1 MRHASADGQ
10 NGVDPDRV
18 AGCWRS
24 GAGFV
29 RSEYPERNGVAPAS
43 KLLRL
48 EISARTSVAEQ
59 FCDSRPLDTAL
70 VQSYSSRP
78 TRHATGLSHLTCR
91 FRSLKLQPVTIQTRR
106 NPVRTRLDAGHDAT
120 RYGTC
125 YYDRCTYYT
134 PPSTLAWR
142 VYRGM
147 LKQPV
152 SKGLLI

>member
-1 MRHASADGQ
+1 MNECEGERDGAVARTTTEDSQRMRRASADGQ

-78 TRHATGLSHLTCR
+78 TYQARDRALPSGLPIQKLEVTTCY
-91 FRSLKLQPVTIQTRR
+91 
-106 NPVRTRLDAGHDAT
+106 NPDKAQSVRTRLDAGHDAT

-125 YYDRCTYYT
+125 YY
-134 PPSTLAWR
+134 
-142 VYRGM
+142 
-147 LKQPV
+147 
-152 SKGLLI
+152 